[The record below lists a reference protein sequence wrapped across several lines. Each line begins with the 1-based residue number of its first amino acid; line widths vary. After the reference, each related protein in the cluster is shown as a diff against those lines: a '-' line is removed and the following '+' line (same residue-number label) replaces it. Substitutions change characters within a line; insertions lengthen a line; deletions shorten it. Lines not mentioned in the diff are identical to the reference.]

1 MDGTLIDSHIDLANS
16 INAMLVHLGRQ
27 QLPLEVIAGYIGDGA
42 TLLVR
47 RSLGD
52 PEGDVHDEEYVNQ
65 ALAFFLAYYSE
76 HKLDFTYVYAGVE
89 EALTAIRAAWPG
101 IAMAVLTN
109 KPVNP
114 SRAICEHFG
123 LDRFFFQNYGGNS
136 LPAKKP
142 DPAGLLA
149 LMAEASVLAPA
160 APPILPAQTVMI
172 GDSDVDIQTARNC
185 GARSIGCSYGLAPQ
199 SLATAAPDAL
209 ADSPLEWPAALRQ
222 VANAMTVR

>member
-1 MDGTLIDSHIDLANS
+1 
-16 INAMLVHLGRQ
+16 
-27 QLPLEVIAGYIGDGA
+27 
-42 TLLVR
+42 
-47 RSLGD
+47 
-52 PEGDVHDEEYVNQ
+52 
-65 ALAFFLAYYSE
+65 
-76 HKLDFTYVYAGVE
+76 
-89 EALTAIRAAWPG
+89 
-101 IAMAVLTN
+101 MAVLTN
-109 KPVNP
+109 KPVGP
-114 SRAICEHFG
+114 SRAICAHFG